1 MKRVKSI
8 DDLIV
13 LAQNKKSVM
22 LPKRMSQ
29 RPFPAAFIV
38 NMQIMYAYHLLVEGI
53 YIYEPKKK

>member
-38 NMQIMYAYHLLVEGI
+38 NMQVMYVYFLLKEGT